1 LSQTCE
7 NFKTK
12 KLEEKKRLNSKLVSQ
27 TDLEMLKQK
36 SREKRRYRKSEDD
49 DLLKNEEIIK
59 QLTITNKMRE
69 EFK

>member
-1 LSQTCE
+1 MSQTCE

-27 TDLEMLKQK
+27 TDLEMLRQK

-69 EFK
+69 

>member
-27 TDLEMLKQK
+27 TDLEMLRQK

-69 EFK
+69 

>member
-7 NFKTK
+7 NYKAK
-12 KLEEKKRLNSKLVSQ
+12 KLEEKKRMNSKLVSQ
-27 TDLEMLKQK
+27 TDLEMLRQK
-36 SREKRRYRKSEDD
+36 SREKRRYRQSEDD

-59 QLTITNKMRE
+59 QLTITNKLRE

>member
-1 LSQTCE
+1 MSQTCE